1 MILKLTKRFKKIVFY
16 LYLTLNITGRSFKA
30 MRISRL
36 KLINWKNFKK
46 AEIDFQYR
54 VFIAG
59 PNASG
64 KSNLLDAIR
73 FLRDIVRQGGSLQ
86 EAVEIRDGVSK
97 IRCVA
102 ARKNSDIIIGIEV
115 NNNEDLPEWK
125 YELTFNQTGGGFA
138 DLRAVV
144 KGEYLKNLITG
155 EVLIDRPNGKNESEY
170 QLGFTFIEQ
179 ASINEKFKNFIEFI
193 NDISYLHLIPQLV
206 RDPKS
211 FLKTTKGED
220 YYGRDFLERVQTMN
234 KKTSEAYINRIAK
247 ALKYALPNLEKLEFS
262 QDEMG
267 VPHFE
272 ATFKQWRSQG
282 VKQQEKHFSD
292 GTLRFIGLFWALQD
306 GTRPILLE
314 EPELSLHSAIIT
326 RLPDVIYQLQ
336 KKKSGKRQVIVTT
349 HSHEIL
355 NNSGISAEEV
365 LLISTDGEEG
375 SKIISSA
382 ALPEIK
388 AYLQAGNTIG
398 DLVISRTAPKN
409 INQLTLFN

>member
-1 MILKLTKRFKKIVFY
+1 
-16 LYLTLNITGRSFKA
+16 
-30 MRISRL
+30 MRISKL

-46 AEIDFQYR
+46 AEVNLEYR

-59 PNASG
+59 TNASG
-64 KSNLLDAIR
+64 KSNFLDAIR
-73 FLRDIVRQGGSLQ
+73 FLRDVVRQGGSLQ
-86 EAVEIRDGVSK
+86 EAVELRDGVSK

-102 ARKNSDIIIGIEV
+102 ARKNSDITIGVVV
-115 NNNEDLPEWK
+115 NNNEDIPEWE

-138 DLRAVV
+138 NLRAVV
-144 KGEYLKNLITG
+144 KKEYLKNLING
-155 EVLIDRPNGKNESEY
+155 EICIDRPNGKNESEY
-170 QLGFTFIEQ
+170 QSGFTFLEQ
-179 ASINEKFKNFIEFI
+179 ASINEKFKTFVEFM
-193 NDISYLHLIPQLV
+193 NEISYLHLIPQLV

-211 FLKTTKGED
+211 FLKTTKSDD
-220 YYGRDFLERVQTMN
+220 YYGRDFLERVQTLN

-247 ALKYALPNLEKLEFS
+247 ALKYALPNLEKLEFA

-267 VPHFE
+267 IPHFE

-282 VKQQEKHFSD
+282 VKHQEKHFSD

-306 GTRPILLE
+306 GTKPILLE
-314 EPELSLHSAIIT
+314 EPELSLHSAIIM
-326 RLPDVIYQLQ
+326 RLPDIIYKLQ
-336 KKKSGKRQVIVTT
+336 KKKGGKRQVIITT

-365 LLISTDGEEG
+365 LLILTDGEEG

-382 ALPEIK
+382 TLPEVK

-398 DLVISRTAPKN
+398 DLVISRTTPKN
-409 INQLTLFN
+409 INQLTLFE